1 MGTRTQVRVGVKTQ
15 LCQAPRD
22 TAPEVW
28 GMSASGQSQVYWG
41 GGVSTRRDVVSG
53 VRGLTVSVQIRL
65 GGPPRSTRRG
75 VKGGL

>member
-41 GGVSTRRDVVSG
+41 GGVNKKGCG
-53 VRGLTVSVQIRL
+53 VRCARTDRECSDPAGRA
-65 GGPPRSTRRG
+65 P
-75 VKGGL
+75 